1 MTKIARM
8 YHVQGLRQAQITER
22 LNLNQ
27 STVSRLL
34 KKAVDS
40 GIVRISVASQSG
52 LYVELEEALETRF
65 GLSQAIV
72 VDTGSGNEEELARN
86 LGSAAA
92 SLVDSFIQGRK
103 NIGISSW
110 SAALLEMINSLHP
123 TNDGSGTKIV
133 QILGGM
139 GNSDAQMHA
148 TYLAQRFANLIGG
161 TPVLLP
167 APGITS
173 SAKARS
179 VIVNEK
185 YVQATLALFDHLD
198 TVFVGIGTLEPS
210 PLLESS
216 GNIFSRAERAS
227 LGKLGAVGDICLQYF
242 DAKGAPISTPLTDR
256 VVGMSLAQLRRTK
269 HVVGVA
275 GGRRKVD
282 AILATLI
289 GRWINLLVT
298 DRATAKAL
306 LDHSGTS

>member
-1 MTKIARM
+1 M
-8 YHVQGLRQAQITER
+8 
-22 LNLNQ
+22 
-27 STVSRLL
+27 
-34 KKAVDS
+34 
-40 GIVRISVASQSG
+40 
-52 LYVELEEALETRF
+52 
-65 GLSQAIV
+65 
-72 VDTGSGNEEELARN
+72 
-86 LGSAAA
+86 
-92 SLVDSFIQGRK
+92 
-103 NIGISSW
+103 
-110 SAALLEMINSLHP
+110 
-123 TNDGSGTKIV
+123 
-133 QILGGM
+133 
-139 GNSDAQMHA
+139 
-148 TYLAQRFANLIGG
+148 
-161 TPVLLP
+161 
-167 APGITS
+167 
-173 SAKARS
+173 
-179 VIVNEK
+179 NEK

-298 DRATAKAL
+298 DRTTAKAL